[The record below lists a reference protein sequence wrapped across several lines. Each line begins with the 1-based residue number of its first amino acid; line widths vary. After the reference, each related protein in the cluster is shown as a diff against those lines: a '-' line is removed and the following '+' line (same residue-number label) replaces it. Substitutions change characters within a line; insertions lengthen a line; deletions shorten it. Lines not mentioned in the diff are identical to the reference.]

1 MVCANGRI
9 LKPELLDSAQPDERR
24 RNLRDLARINRW
36 LGGRLIFRELLARIA
51 HPSERL
57 SILDVGA
64 ASGDTGAGI
73 RRSYPRATVTSLDC
87 RISHLEAAAAPR
99 IVADAFH
106 LPFPQKSFD
115 VVFSSLLLHHFADA
129 DVVELLRAFWTRA
142 RRAVVVIDLERK
154 PLGYYFLPMTRPLFG
169 WRPMTVHDGCVS
181 VEAGFRADELDRL
194 ARDAGLPGVRVRR
207 HLPWCRLSLVA
218 SEAAYAND

>member
-9 LKPELLDSAQPDERR
+9 LKPELLNSASPDERR
-24 RNLRDLARINRW
+24 LNLRDLVRINRW
-36 LGGRLIFRELLARIA
+36 LGGRFIFRGLLARIA
-51 HPSERL
+51 HPSEPL

-64 ASGDTGAGI
+64 ASGDMGAAI
-73 RRSYPRATVTSLDC
+73 RRSHPHTTVTSLDC
-87 RISHLEAAAAPR
+87 RISHLEAAAGPR

-115 VVFSSLLLHHFADA
+115 VVFCSLFLHHFDDA
-129 DVVELLRAFWTRA
+129 EVVELLRTFWARA

-154 PLGYYFLPMTRPLFG
+154 PLGYYFLPLTRPLFG
-169 WRPMTVHDGCVS
+169 WQPITVHDGCVS

-207 HLPWCRLSLVA
+207 HQPWCRLSLVA
-218 SEAAYAND
+218 SAQ